1 MTDGSR
7 AQLDQRTAI
16 GAGTS
21 IAAAVAAGVLCARAQ
36 IPADITATL
45 VAGAGGL
52 PAAIEYSL
60 RSRRRNTAEDI
71 ARLKRGELRRP
82 VWLVTIM
89 LSAALLLSYAAVML
103 FLPIPALR
111 GLRSIVILSGAE
123 SSLLAMPIAWYAS
136 HYLGQHPYRWT
147 ALACCITVSPFVAT
161 LLVPPDIDGLVHFML
176 PHLGFLLGS
185 TFVGVLV
192 GRYRHAGFVA
202 WKLKR
207 AERSAAQ
214 SASKPQALDARTSSS
229 SADLLRQLQ
238 TLAEL
243 RDAGIVTAD
252 EFMAKKAEI
261 LARI

>member
-36 IPADITATL
+36 VPADITATL

-103 FLPIPALR
+103 FLPIPALSS
-111 GLRSIVILSGAE
+111 LRSIVILSGAE
-123 SSLLAMPIAWYAS
+123 SSLLAMPIAWY
-136 HYLGQHPYRWT
+136 L
-147 ALACCITVSPFVAT
+147 ITWVSIRT
-161 LLVPPDIDGLVHFML
+161 DGL
-176 PHLGFLLGS
+176 
-185 TFVGVLV
+185 
-192 GRYRHAGFVA
+192 R
-202 WKLKR
+202 WR
-207 AERSAAQ
+207 A
-214 SASKPQALDARTSSS
+214 ASP
-229 SADLLRQLQ
+229 
-238 TLAEL
+238 
-243 RDAGIVTAD
+243 
-252 EFMAKKAEI
+252 
-261 LARI
+261 